1 MRVIRF
7 TELWKKYRFA
17 ALIVLAG
24 VVLMLL
30 PTRRS
35 TASAAEKGVSSA
47 EESFSLSRTEERME
61 AILGQMEGVGK
72 LRVMLTLAEGPRL
85 LLASDSDVST
95 EAGGGVTRS
104 RLEPLTVN
112 RGSGTQEVVVTHQ
125 LYPVY
130 LGAMVVCQGADSS
143 AVRLAVTEAVAALT
157 GLSSDRISVV
167 KWKQS

>member
-1 MRVIRF
+1 MKIKTKELPYEQVI
-7 TELWKKYRFA
+7 
-17 ALIVLAG
+17 ALPRPAHRPPQKPSR
-24 VVLMLL
+24 LL
-30 PTRRS
+30 GRLVRILGAKDLKET
-35 TASAAEKGVSSA
+35 G
-47 EESFSLSRTEERME
+47 FSYTEERME

-130 LGAMVVCQGADSS
+130 LGAVVVCQGADSS